1 MLSDI
6 QRPVSASVV
15 KSIWRSVLAG
25 NSTPID
31 PTFVFPEKD
40 FYSTDF
46 TGIADATLLR
56 SLPGWS
62 AYNSAASTNVARDLW
77 YVQSGIIQSTATEDF
92 DPAPGKFI
100 IGRDTGSTDHVIKA
114 VLKATPISGRY
125 LTVVVAGTDQLNCV
139 YFQCTASASAMGS
152 LIIKKVSAGV
162 TTQLFSV
169 AGISSNLGRNLAVGD
184 SVELKVVGQIVHLSI
199 AGSVITPIS
208 GVDLDTGGAFVKGTR
223 AGFGTAYNKNTAWD
237 EVYIAAAAA
246 SVQVNS
252 TQIFWPGSIPQW
264 GRAIPLSG
272 KYAGDATNLAY
283 RVVNADSLAVVKD
296 WALVTDA
303 VISGGDWSA
312 KAFAPMSSTATN
324 PRCRIQVAATSDVDS
339 YGSTNKIAV
348 GLCIGNYGQSNA
360 TGRNSSGAAT
370 SHAVANAYSWSP
382 ENQSVWQGGDSTTVR
397 RCQIMASKL
406 AAASGVPAGVLGLG
420 EGATFIHQL
429 NTRGDGVFYLLDD
442 NEAKAV
448 TANAFGYVSSWLWT
462 QGEAEAGSG
471 VFNVESYRSNIDTL
485 LAELR
490 AGMSG
495 GYSSSFGVC
504 IIGRREDSY
513 AGDDGWSAARKCQ
526 FELTDKPGVYVST
539 NLNGLPMVDSLH
551 YTADAY
557 VESCRRAGMSMA
569 KAMGYGGFD
578 GRGPIVTGV
587 SRSGAVVTLAVDL
600 NGATSLS
607 GTGLT
612 NYDVSVNDFSTLLP
626 KTSVEVVGASIVIT
640 LAADPGATV
649 KVRSFWGMKY
659 GTPVLAIG
667 AYSDGTTIPVEP
679 IFSAITSD

>member
-1 MLSDI
+1 MNLRTAIRNAVRDAI
-6 QRPVSASVV
+6 HD
-15 KSIWRSVLAG
+15 AG
-25 NSTPID
+25 IAN
-31 PTFVFPEKD
+31 FPPKD
-40 FYSTDF
+40 FYFADF
-46 TGIADATLLR
+46 AGIADATLLR
-56 SLPGWS
+56 SLPGWV

-77 YVQSGIIQSTATEDF
+77 YVQSGIIQSTATEDYE
-92 DPAPGKFI
+92 PAPGRFI
-100 IGRDTGSTDHVIKA
+100 LGRETGSTDHVIRA
-114 VLKATPISGRY
+114 TLKATPVSGRY

-139 YFQCTASASAMGS
+139 YFQCAAGASAMGS
-152 LIIKKVSAGV
+152 LLIKKVSAGV
-162 TTQLFSV
+162 TTQIFSV
-169 AGISSNLGRNLAVGD
+169 AGISSALGRNLAVGD
-184 SVELKVVGQIVHLSI
+184 SVELKVVGQTVHLII
-199 AGSVITPIS
+199 AGSAITPID
-208 GVDLDTGGAFVKGTR
+208 GVNLDTGGAFVKGTK
-223 AGFGTAYNKNTAWD
+223 AGFGTGYNKNTAWD
-237 EVYIAAAAA
+237 DVYIAAASAA
-246 SVQVNS
+246 IQVS
-252 TQIFWPGSIPQW
+252 ATPIFWPGSIPQW
-264 GRAIPLSG
+264 GRTVPLSG
-272 KYAGDATNLAY
+272 TYSGDVPGLAY
-283 RVVNADSLAVVKD
+283 RVVNSSSLVVIKD
-296 WALVTDA
+296 WALMTDQ
-303 VISGGDWSA
+303 VIAGGDWSG
-312 KAFAPMSSTATN
+312 KAFVPMSSTAAH
-324 PRCRIQVAATSDVDS
+324 PKCKVQVASTSDIDS
-339 YGSTNKIAV
+339 YGPTNATAV

-360 TGRNSSGAAT
+360 TGRNSSGVAT
-370 SHAVANAYSWSP
+370 SHEVANAYSWSP
-382 ENQSVWQGGDSTTVR
+382 ENLSVWQGGTSTTVR

-406 AAASGVPAGVLGLG
+406 AVASGVPAGVLGLG

-429 NTRGDGVFYLLDD
+429 NTRGAGVFYLDD
-442 NEAKAV
+442 NESKAV
-448 TANAFGYVSSWLWT
+448 TANAYGYVSSWLWT
-462 QGEAEAGSG
+462 QGEAEASSG

-513 AGDDGWSAARKCQ
+513 AGDAGWSAARKCQ

-578 GRGPIVTGV
+578 GRGPIVTGAT
-587 SRSGAVVTLAVDL
+587 RSGAVVTLAVDM

-612 NYDVSVNDFSTLLP
+612 NYDVSANDFSTLLA

-659 GTPVLAIG
+659 GTPVIAIG
-667 AYSDGTTIPVEP
+667 TYADGTTIPVEP
-679 IFSAITSD
+679 LFAPITAA